1 MKWLLLSL
9 DINFLAIY
17 CMVIH
22 TVKKTKHLIN
32 ILILTNTKESVFY
45 LFSEWDRVFFVC
57 LFFFLSSFVA
67 IPGWIATEQKWQIP
81 VIGMWVV
88 SYSTGHW
95 TSQRVSNRSR
105 HTLIFIRKWKVSV
118 ARKTAKTKSI
128 SILHLTN
135 LFLEGVISMTLILVW
150 KYIVFIFW

>member
-9 DINFLAIY
+9 DINFLANH

-45 LFSEWDRVFFVC
+45 LFSEWDRVFF
-57 LFFFLSSFVA
+57 FSFLSSFVA
-67 IPGWIATEQKWQIP
+67 ILDWIATEQKWQIP

-95 TSQRVSNRSR
+95 TSHRMSNRSH

-118 ARKTAKTKSI
+118 ARKTAKTNKR
-128 SILHLTN
+128 HFNTA
-135 LFLEGVISMTLILVW
+135 FD
-150 KYIVFIFW
+150 

>member
-9 DINFLAIY
+9 DINFLANH

-22 TVKKTKHLIN
+22 TVKKAKHSNN
-32 ILILTNTKESVFY
+32 ILILANTKESGFY

-57 LFFFLSSFVA
+57 FLFLSSFVA

-81 VIGMWVV
+81 VFGMWVV

-95 TSQRVSNRSR
+95 TSHRVSNRSR
-105 HTLIFIRKWKVSV
+105 HTLISSENGKLVLPEKLQRQKAFQCCIWLFCFWKES
-118 ARKTAKTKSI
+118 
-128 SILHLTN
+128 
-135 LFLEGVISMTLILVW
+135 FLWLW
-150 KYIVFIFW
+150 Y